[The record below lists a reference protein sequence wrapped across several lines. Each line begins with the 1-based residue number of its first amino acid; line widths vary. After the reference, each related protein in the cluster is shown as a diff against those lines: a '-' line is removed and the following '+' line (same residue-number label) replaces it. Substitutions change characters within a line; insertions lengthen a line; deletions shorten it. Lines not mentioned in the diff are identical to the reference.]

1 MGPVILYEKV
11 LEKFGHE
18 VVMPVRP
25 NKRTIELG
33 AKYSPE
39 FACFPFKVLMGT
51 YIQTCEMGVDVIVS
65 SGGHGPC
72 RAGFYGE
79 IHKRILKQMGYDV
92 EVVIFDSIFRNTKS
106 FMKKLK
112 FIRNGKS
119 LMKAIPTSIFC
130 YRLLQYIDTVERR
143 ITKIRPYEKNF
154 GATDEAWDKINTIL
168 RGTYNYKQLSEN
180 SGKCDEILDS
190 IERYDVREDER
201 IKIGIVG
208 EIYVVMES
216 SVNGE
221 IEKKLNYL
229 GCETVRSQYLLE
241 WIDYNFFPAKS
252 KKQHELDVLKKGE
265 SYIEIN
271 IGGHAK
277 QTVGSIADF
286 RDRGFDGVVHLMPFS
301 CLPELVSQS
310 VIQTLSKDIP
320 VMTLSL
326 DEQTGMAN
334 NQTRIE
340 AFVDLLKNKKYRE
353 RNNYKPLGRKSV

>member
-18 VVMPVRP
+18 VIMPLRP

-51 YIQTCEMGVDVIVS
+51 YIQTCERGVDIIVS

-79 IHKRILKQMGYDV
+79 IHKRILKQMGFDV
-92 EVVIFDSIFRNTKS
+92 HVVIFDSFFRNP
-106 FMKKLK
+106 KKFIKELR

-119 LMKAIPTSIFC
+119 LIKAIPTALFC
-130 YRLLQYIDTVERR
+130 YKLLQYIDTVEKR
-143 ITKIRPYEKNF
+143 ITKIRPYEKIF
-154 GATDEAWDKINTIL
+154 GQTDEAFDKINNLL
-168 RGTYNYKQLSEN
+168 RNTYNYKQLAEN
-180 SGKCDEILDS
+180 SEKCDEILNS
-190 IERYDVREDER
+190 IERHEVEEDDR
-201 IKIGIVG
+201 IRIGIVG

-241 WIDYNFFPAKS
+241 WVDFNFFPVKS
-252 KKQHELDVLKKGE
+252 KKQHELDILKKGE
-265 SYIEIN
+265 EYIEIN

-286 RDRGFDGVVHLMPFS
+286 RDRGFDGIVHLMPFS

-310 VIQTLSKDIP
+310 VIQTLSKEIP

-326 DEQTGMAN
+326 DEQTGTAN

-340 AFVDLLKNKKYRE
+340 AFVDLLKNKKYK
-353 RNNYKPLGRKSV
+353 NKSFSKPLNRRLV